1 MLQCKILKDTTVFV
15 LRDQYFLVRN
25 IYMLPTFPCV
35 SYNFL
40 ATNMKIILKK
50 IGDFFLKIKKKLFFN
65 LYILKI
71 SYILKF

>member
-1 MLQCKILKDTTVFV
+1 MLQCKILKHTTVFV
-15 LRDQYFLVRN
+15 LCDQYFLVRN

-35 SYNFL
+35 SYNL

-50 IGDFFLKIKKKLFFN
+50 IGDFFLKIKKLFFH
-65 LYILKI
+65 LYILKF